1 MPLSLKTLFFSG
13 SPFGIRKVVIVHS
26 LTHKSK
32 INLQKNRNHI
42 IKCNDLN
49 QYLFDLSHFILKS
62 ISPSPFL
69 KRKKRLYFCSL
80 KFLHKII

>member
-1 MPLSLKTLFFSG
+1 MPLSLKTFFFSG
-13 SPFGIRKVVIVHS
+13 NPFGIKKVVIV
-26 LTHKSK
+26 HKSK

-62 ISPSPFL
+62 ISPLPF
-69 KRKKRLYFCSL
+69 
-80 KFLHKII
+80 